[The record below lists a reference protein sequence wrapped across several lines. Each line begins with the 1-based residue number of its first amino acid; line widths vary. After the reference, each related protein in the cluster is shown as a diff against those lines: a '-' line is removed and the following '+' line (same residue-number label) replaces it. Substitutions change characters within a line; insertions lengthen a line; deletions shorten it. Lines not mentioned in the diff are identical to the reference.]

1 MLGGV
6 VVGLEDAIA
15 LVEADGDAD
24 CEEGGDEDEDLAVAR
39 YGEEFFLFLG
49 GGGRRGCPL
58 GVREILEGHM
68 LGSRGILGLSN
79 SRHDV

>member
-1 MLGGV
+1 
-6 VVGLEDAIA
+6 
-15 LVEADGDAD
+15 
-24 CEEGGDEDEDLAVAR
+24 
-39 YGEEFFLFLG
+39 LFLG